1 MTVNIY
7 DSANQ
12 LEQDLRKTD
21 EYQNLNKAFTALQN
35 DPEAKQLYEEF
46 RQIQQTL
53 QQKQQSGQE
62 ITEEESQ
69 QAQEISTK
77 VGENE
82 ILANLIESEK
92 QLSEVIEEVNK
103 IAMKPV
109 QDLYQQQG
117 Q

>member
-1 MTVNIY
+1 MAVNIY

-12 LEQDLRKTD
+12 LEQDLRETD
-21 EYQNLNKAFTALQN
+21 EYQNLKKSFTALQN

-53 QQKQQSGQE
+53 QQKQQTGQE
-62 ITEEESQ
+62 VTEEDSQ
-69 QAQEISTK
+69 RAQEISTK

-92 QLSEVIEEVNK
+92 QLSDVIEEINK